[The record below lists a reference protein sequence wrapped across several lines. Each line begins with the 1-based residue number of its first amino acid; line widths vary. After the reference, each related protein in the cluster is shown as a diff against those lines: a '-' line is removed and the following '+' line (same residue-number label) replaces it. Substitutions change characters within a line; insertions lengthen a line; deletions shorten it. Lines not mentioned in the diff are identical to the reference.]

1 MISAFLLLFACSTGG
16 ETPSTVGVERAVGS
30 GAAIRNCLRVATG
43 IHQQGDRARASDH
56 VLSCYDQHFAPLEP
70 TLREHNRRAT
80 LSLEYGFGLVANSMT
95 RRRSEP
101 GTAANMLADRV
112 ESVLE
117 TIPKTPEIAAD
128 IEPVETPE

>member
-1 MISAFLLLFACSTGG
+1 MISAFLLLSACNTGG
-16 ETPSTVGVERAVGS
+16 DLPSTVGAERAVGS

-43 IHQQGDRARASDH
+43 LHKQGDRSGASDH

-80 LSLEYGFGLVANSMT
+80 LSLEYGFGVVANSMT
-95 RRRSEP
+95 RRRGEP
-101 GTAANMLADRV
+101 GNAANMLADRV

-117 TIPKTPEIAAD
+117 TIPKTPENAID
-128 IEPVETPE
+128 GEPVESP